1 MPKIVEGGMVATG
14 KKFAIVVSRWNEF
27 FGESLLEGALDT
39 LRRHGVS
46 DEDVTVYRCPGCFEL
61 PLVAKRVAQ
70 KGGVDAIVCLGVLI
84 RGSTPHFDY
93 ICSATTSGIASVGLE
108 HGIHV
113 SYGVIT
119 CDSLDQAIERSGS
132 KVGNKG
138 QEATLAAIEM
148 ANLFEQIGE

>member
-1 MPKIVEGGMVATG
+1 MPTIVEGGMVATG

>member
-1 MPKIVEGGMVATG
+1 M
-14 KKFAIVVSRWNEF
+14 
-27 FGESLLEGALDT
+27 LEGALDT

-46 DEDVTVYRCPGCFEL
+46 DEDGTVYRCPGCFEL

-70 KGGVDAIVCLGVLI
+70 KGGVDAIICLGVLI

-108 HGIHV
+108 HDIHV

-119 CDSLDQAIERSGS
+119 CDSLDQAIERSGT
-132 KVGNKG
+132 KAGNKG
-138 QEATLAAIEM
+138 AEAAITALEM
-148 ANLFEQIGE
+148 VSLFKKLGE

>member
-1 MPKIVEGGMVATG
+1 MPTIVEGGMVATG
-14 KKFAIVVSRWNEF
+14 KRFAIVVSRWNEF

-70 KGGVDAIVCLGVLI
+70 KGGVDAIICLGVLI

-108 HGIHV
+108 HDIHV

-132 KVGNKG
+132 KGGNKG
-138 QEATLAAIEM
+138 HEATLAAIEM
-148 ANLFEQIGE
+148 ANLFEQIGG